1 MEIFDK
7 MLYTSVVM
15 YILIMCLILIIK
27 PNFIYDY
34 NNNKFKSFGT
44 EQNETMFPIPILSII
59 ACIVVYFIVILYTFI
74 KLKLV

>member
-7 MLYTSVVM
+7 MLYTSVMM

-34 NNNKFKSFGT
+34 TNNKFKSFGT
-44 EQNETMFPIPILSII
+44 EQNETMLPIPILSIMT
-59 ACIVVYFIVILYTFI
+59 CIIVYFIVILYTFV
-74 KLKLV
+74 KALL